1 MIHSPFID
9 DAGQT
14 HQPAGANARIL
25 SLVPS
30 LTELLFDMN
39 LRDQLVGRTSFCIHP
54 KPDVDDTPSV
64 GGTKR
69 INMEKVAAVA
79 PTHALVNIDE
89 TPKQIADALAAQGI
103 TVIVTHPIAVA
114 DNRRLFE
121 LIGGLFDRTEAAERL
136 IRAFDAALADMEVG
150 QSDRRALYLIWQD
163 PWMTISRNTYISEFL
178 ALAGWQNVV
187 HNAVVRYP
195 EVTIDDTLLDD
206 VDDVFFSTEPYT
218 FSEADLI
225 AFAEAHPAHATKAR
239 LIDAEMVSWYGSRA
253 IVGLAYLK
261 DFAARVRGR

>member
-1 MIHSPFID
+1 
-9 DAGQT
+9 
-14 HQPAGANARIL
+14 
-25 SLVPS
+25 
-30 LTELLFDMN
+30 
-39 LRDQLVGRTSFCIHP
+39 
-54 KPDVDDTPSV
+54 
-64 GGTKR
+64 
-69 INMEKVAAVA
+69 
-79 PTHALVNIDE
+79 
-89 TPKQIADALAAQGI
+89 
-103 TVIVTHPIAVA
+103 
-114 DNRRLFE
+114 
-121 LIGGLFDRTEAAERL
+121 
-136 IRAFDAALADMEVG
+136 
-150 QSDRRALYLIWQD
+150 
-163 PWMTISRNTYISEFL
+163 MTISRNTYISEFL